1 MVGITFDEAAIRG
14 PDRDAITTALHRP
27 PTGYPPEKLEAGES
41 IQSISSGS
49 AEDVLALQD
58 VDPVLNMK
66 MHLVND
72 AIDEIGWT
80 PYHLKLF
87 FLNGFGY
94 AVDSMIL
101 NFQSN
106 ITANA
111 YLEIGHGGYRNA
123 LTIAVYCGMLSG
135 ALFWGFFA
143 DIIGRR
149 LAFNLS
155 LFLSAICCISAGLM
169 PSWSSLGLFIA
180 LVGFGSGG
188 NLILDSVV
196 FLEYLPSSKQSIL
209 TMLACWW
216 GIGQA
221 ASTAIAWIFL
231 RDSQAQWNCKV
242 NQHCDWDTNAG
253 WRYALFTGGGLV
265 LTLSLLRVT
274 VIRLR
279 ETPKYQ
285 LSNGKDAELVE
296 TFHVLATKYGRPC
309 SLTMDKLEA
318 CGTIKF
324 TGRRDRFFLTE
335 MLAHVGGLFST
346 KTLAQSTIMI
356 WLSWSV
362 IGLAYALF
370 YAFLPAYFDARG
382 QELNRSGNNNKWRN
396 LIFTDLSGV
405 PGPILAG
412 LLCNWRVLGR
422 RYTLLIGAVCTA
434 PFFVAYPSVHTS
446 TQDLIMTCFIA
457 FFINVYY
464 STLYAYTPEVLP
476 SPHRATGN
484 GIAVAFNRVMGIVA
498 AVVAATTKTATA
510 APFYICGGLLM
521 TAAAF
526 VPLLPLEPCGR
537 RSS

>member
-1 MVGITFDEAAIRG
+1 MVGVAFDEAAIRG
-14 PDRDAITTALHRP
+14 PERDAITTALHRP
-27 PTGYPPEKLEAGES
+27 PTGYPPQKLEAGES
-41 IQSISSGS
+41 IQSLSSGS

-87 FLNGFGY
+87 FLSGFGY

-106 ITANA
+106 ITTMA
-111 YLEIGHGGYRNA
+111 YLEMGNGGYRNA
-123 LTIAVYCGMLSG
+123 LTIAVYGGMLSG
-135 ALFWGFFA
+135 ALFWGLFA
-143 DIIGRR
+143 DMIGRK

-155 LFLSAICCISAGLM
+155 LFMSAICCILAGVM
-169 PSWSSLGLFIA
+169 PSWSSLGLFIG
-180 LVGFGSGG
+180 LLGFGSGG

-216 GIGQA
+216 GIGQTL
-221 ASTAIAWIFL
+221 STCIAWIYMT
-231 RDSQAQWNCKV
+231 DSQSQWNC
-242 NQHCDWDTNAG
+242 NRETHCNWGNNAG

-274 VIRLR
+274 VVRLR

-296 TFHVLATKYGRPC
+296 TFHVLATKYGRSC
-309 SLTMDKLEA
+309 SLTIDKLEA
-318 CGTIKF
+318 CGAIQSTD
-324 TGRRDRFFLTE
+324 RRDRFFLTE
-335 MLAHVGGLFST
+335 ALAHVGGLFST
-346 KTLAQSTIMI
+346 RTLAQSTIMI
-356 WLSWSV
+356 WLSWAV

-370 YAFLPAYFDARG
+370 YAFLPTYFAASGLDFG
-382 QELNRSGNNNKWRN
+382 RSVSDTYRN
-396 LIFTDLSGV
+396 LIITELSGV

-412 LLCNWRVLGR
+412 FLCNWRVLGR
-422 RYTLLIGAVCTA
+422 RYTMFIGALCTA
-434 PFFVAYPSVHTS
+434 PFFVAYPLAHTS
-446 TQDLIMTCFIA
+446 AQNLIMTSFIA

-484 GIAVAFNRVMGIVA
+484 GIAVACNRVMGIVA
-498 AVVAATTKTATA
+498 AVVVATTNTATGT
-510 APFYICGGLLM
+510 PFYICGGLLM
-521 TAAAF
+521 MSAAF
-526 VPLLPLEPCGR
+526 VALFPLEPCGR